1 MYSRHHVHCTVYT
14 VVQLNA
20 VKSKLKIPLFTY
32 DCRSYYG
39 KRKKYFFV
47 SLFLKESNF
56 DTSRW
61 TIQKENVKVMRNHC
75 CYRYCCCGNR
85 QKSSWEK
92 SFLKKVLKFRTQKVL
107 WKKVLLLKSL
117 QKKSPT
123 NSRSYFLGLF
133 FWF

>member
-47 SLFLKESNF
+47 SLFLKESKF
-56 DTSRW
+56 DTSHGTR
-61 TIQKENVKVMRNHC
+61 QKENVKVMRNYW
-75 CYRYCCCGNR
+75 CYHYCCCGNR
-85 QKSSWEK
+85 QKSYWEK
-92 SFLKKVLKFRTQKVL
+92 SFLKKSPKISHSKSPLEKSPFFK
-107 WKKVLLLKSL
+107 KSL
-117 QKKSPT
+117 EIKFIPI
-123 NSRSYFLGLF
+123 RGFIF
-133 FWF
+133 